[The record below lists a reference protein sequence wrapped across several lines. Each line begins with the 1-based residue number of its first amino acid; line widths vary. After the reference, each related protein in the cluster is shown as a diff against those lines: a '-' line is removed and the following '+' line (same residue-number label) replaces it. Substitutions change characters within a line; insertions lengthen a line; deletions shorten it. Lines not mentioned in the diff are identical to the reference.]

1 MDEVRTWIVRDFVQD
16 YGDCVG
22 LSVRACV
29 CVCGGDMV
37 GGWDLGCMRIR

>member
-22 LSVRACV
+22 LSVCV
-29 CVCGGDMV
+29 CVWGGDMV
-37 GGWDLGCMRIR
+37 GGWDLGCMRIC